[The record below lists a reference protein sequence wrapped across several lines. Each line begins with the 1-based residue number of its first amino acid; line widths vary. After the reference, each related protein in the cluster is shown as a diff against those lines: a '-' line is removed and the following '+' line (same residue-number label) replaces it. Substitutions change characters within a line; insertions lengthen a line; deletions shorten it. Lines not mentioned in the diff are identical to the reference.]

1 MATINLGAIKFNWK
15 GAYAGGTAYTVD
27 DVVSSGGSSYVCI
40 LASTGNATSNG
51 TYWEQMSSAGTNGTD
66 LTTTLTTQGDVLYRD
81 GSGLQR
87 LAKGTASQ
95 VLKMNS
101 GATAPEWGTDVGGKI
116 LQVTSTSKV
125 DVWTATTGT
134 TATDVTGFNATITP
148 ASASNKVLVMV
159 NFTHSTSGTNATGSA
174 LLLRGTTPI
183 SKGTTAGSRAQG
195 FAWSGQYGGDWHG
208 VNVSTTYLDS
218 PATTSATTY
227 KIQVASE
234 QTSIVGATGR
244 DTDDGYHGRYA
255 SNITLMEIGA

>member
-1 MATINLGAIKFNWK
+1 M
-15 GAYAGGTAYTVD
+15 
-27 DVVSSGGSSYVCI
+27 
-40 LASTGNATSNG
+40 
-51 TYWEQMSSAGTNGTD
+51 
-66 LTTTLTTQGDVLYRD
+66 
-81 GSGLQR
+81 
-87 LAKGTASQ
+87 
-95 VLKMNS
+95 
-101 GATAPEWGTDVGGKI
+101 
-116 LQVTSTSKV
+116 
-125 DVWTATTGT
+125 
-134 TATDVTGFNATITP
+134 VTGFNATITP